1 MTTTIT
7 EIYGEP
13 ISVYTTQQAIKDGLL
28 IKTGYLQPD
37 NIPVLFTSNLFYD
50 VKNTY
55 KIIIN
60 KGLELLKQPNKEDTE
75 YMKLRV
81 IEKNKIWVIAD
92 LQGITFMKPEDY

>member
-1 MTTTIT
+1 MTTIT

-13 ISVYTTQQAIKDGLL
+13 ISVYTTQQAIDDGILV
-28 IKTGYLQPD
+28 KTGYLQPN

-50 VKNTY
+50 VKDIY
-55 KIIIN
+55 KTIIE
-60 KGLELLKQPNKEDTE
+60 KGLELLKQPNKEDDD

-92 LQGITFMKPEDY
+92 SQGITFMKPEDY